1 MEQRPKLK
9 LHLSNFDIL
18 LEVMGWL
25 ILSLIWI
32 YVLIKYTTLPETIPT
47 HYNLSGEA
55 DGFGSKF
62 TILTLPLIATF
73 IFIGLTV
80 LNKYPHIFNYPTQ
93 ITQKNA
99 LEQYT
104 IATGMIRVLKLMV
117 VIVFGLIA
125 LQTIRNTGSQAN
137 SLGSWMLPV
146 TMGMIF
152 LPLIYFIVKMVKT
165 K

>member
-1 MEQRPKLK
+1 
-9 LHLSNFDIL
+9 
-18 LEVMGWL
+18 
-25 ILSLIWI
+25 
-32 YVLIKYTTLPETIPT
+32 
-47 HYNLSGEA
+47 
-55 DGFGSKF
+55 
-62 TILTLPLIATF
+62 
-73 IFIGLTV
+73 
-80 LNKYPHIFNYPTQ
+80 Q

-152 LPLIYFIVKMVKT
+152 LPLIYFIVKMLRT